1 MKTRTWLVAA
11 ALVLAASSFSAAQ
24 MNPNQVVV
32 DVNFAFVASGTSMA
46 AGKYT
51 IEVAAAGPVVLTS
64 MRGGHRILF
73 PVMTRLGRHDND
85 AEPELVFDKLGET
98 FHLSEVWLPGQD
110 GYLLLGTKEKH
121 DHRILGGPR
130 GIK

>member
-11 ALVLAASSFSAAQ
+11 ALVLAASSFSASQ
-24 MNPNQVVV
+24 LNPNQVVV
-32 DVNFAFVASGTSMA
+32 DINFAFVASGTSMA
-46 AGKYT
+46 AGKYS
-51 IEVAAAGPVVLTS
+51 IQVSESAPVVLTA
-64 MRGGHRILF
+64 MQGGNRILF

-85 AEPELVFDKLGET
+85 ADPELVFDKLGDT

-130 GIK
+130 GKK